1 MADIN
6 IYVSRI
12 GNSRNL
18 SLRDG
23 VNSPLDDE
31 LTTEVDP
38 SQKIHWSLDPNPPS
52 GRNVGITIVS
62 VQKADSSIPKYRNS
76 QQLLESQPTVANG
89 VASGQVVATS
99 PGTGKFEN
107 YSIGFTVNSD
117 TSPKCTY
124 YDDPTLRM
132 K

>member
-6 IYVSRI
+6 IYVCRI

-23 VNSPLDDE
+23 TNSPLDDE
-31 LTTEVDP
+31 LTTVVET
-38 SQKIHWSLDPNPPS
+38 SQIIHWSLDPNPPA
-52 GRNVGITIVS
+52 GRNDGITIVS

-76 QQLLESQPTVANG
+76 QQLLISQPTVANG
-89 VASGQVVATS
+89 VATGQVVATS

-117 TSPKCTY
+117 AAPKCTY